1 MDPSSCH
8 HHHLV
13 QTVFCQNGS
22 IVELSSVT
30 GLHVLIW
37 TGPVFTKSCLPQMN
51 VKLLIWGKEYVCDV
65 ASCSKAELKEKNCAE
80 CQTKKQ
86 PFQAIIKQGYL

>member
-1 MDPSSCH
+1 MPSPPPCPDRIFE
-8 HHHLV
+8 
-13 QTVFCQNGS
+13 VFCQNGS
-22 IVELSSVT
+22 IIELSSVT

-65 ASCSKAELKEKNCAE
+65 ASCSKAELKENFAVQKMSD
-80 CQTKKQ
+80 KKSNHSK
-86 PFQAIIKQGYL
+86 PY